1 MSEALLYVIYRGT
14 PADRFD
20 RAYYVEH
27 HLPLVRNA
35 FAAYGLLSLA
45 AFYPAQN
52 SSETVAICEC
62 RFSDS
67 ASIEAAFSS
76 PAVPAVMGDVR
87 RFTDLEP
94 LRLRA
99 LPL

>member
-1 MSEALLYVIYRGT
+1 MSEPVLYVIYRGT

-20 RAYYVEH
+20 RAYYEEH
-27 HLPLVRNA
+27 HLPLVRSA
-35 FAAYGLLSLA
+35 FAAYGLISLA
-45 AFYPAQN
+45 AFYPALDT
-52 SSETVAICEC
+52 SETVAICEC
-62 RFSDS
+62 RFTAS

-76 PAVPAVMGDVR
+76 PEISAVMADVP

-94 LRLRA
+94 LRLRV

>member
-1 MSEALLYVIYRGT
+1 MSEQVLYVIYRGT

-35 FAAYGLLSLA
+35 FAAYGLVSLA
-45 AFYPAQN
+45 AFYPAQDAPG
-52 SSETVAICEC
+52 TVAICEC
-62 RFSDS
+62 RFIDA
-67 ASIEAAFSS
+67 ASIEVAFSS
-76 PAVPAVMGDVR
+76 PEVPVIMADVP

-94 LRLRA
+94 LRMRA